1 MTKKTFDELKS
12 LAYDVELTDLE
23 LNQAAGIA
31 PQEKIEELLKEHDEL
46 RDKFVME
53 CIRYF
58 LDEGDWYQLHQDE
71 IDFYNQYNGV
81 VDEEDWIIFNNALS
95 VWTSSQNKK
104 RGRNGIDRIYLFL
117 LNLHLIEIFMWYL
130 IFYYI

>member
-1 MTKKTFDELKS
+1 MTKKTFDELNS

-71 IDFYNQYNGV
+71 VDFYNQYNGV
-81 VDEEDWIIFNNALS
+81 VDEED
-95 VWTSSQNKK
+95 
-104 RGRNGIDRIYLFL
+104 
-117 LNLHLIEIFMWYL
+117 
-130 IFYYI
+130 